1 MGLTAL
7 AGALWLSGCASVP
20 TSSAVP
26 DLVVPPAWQQ
36 AAAAPDA
43 APSFPPSSPQ
53 AAAPTTSVWWRS
65 LGDAGLTAVIEQA
78 LAVIAVHDDQ
88 RSASREIGNRRD
100 ELAQPRRVLEQ
111 LAAVVHDKATTVD
124 VLYLDGAPGGF
135 FELHRDDDNTM
146 DLAYFGLLPEAQGR
160 GLGKWFLKQAIDTV
174 WTAGASRLTV
184 NTCTL
189 DHKGALPLYQKLG
202 FHPIG
207 QSETIIHPLTD
218 EDHLRIAKL

>member
-1 MGLTAL
+1 VTR
-7 AGALWLSGCASVP
+7 
-20 TSSAVP
+20 TKRSAPLKTTVTY
-26 DLVVPPAWQQ
+26 LEMTRPPAGSYPLPVNLQ
-36 AAAAPDA
+36 AALMRATRIPLHFYRYLQYRTGRDYHW
-43 APSFPPSSPQ
+43 
-53 AAAPTTSVWWRS
+53 VYR
-65 LGDAGLTAVIEQA
+65 LRMN
-78 LAVIAVHDDQ
+78 DD
-88 RSASREIGNRRD
+88 
-100 ELAQPRRVLEQ
+100 Q

-135 FELHRDDDNTM
+135 FELHRDDDNTV

-160 GLGKWFLKQAIDTV
+160 SLGKWFLKQAIDTV

-202 FHPIG
+202 FRPIG

-218 EDHLRIAKL
+218 EDHLRLAKL